1 MLPAFLSRGDGRHMI
16 RDQIKT
22 ALVSAMKAGEKDK
35 VAAIR
40 LIQSALKNRDIEL
53 RGKAPVA
60 DDDALVIEVLQK
72 MVKQRRESIDMYRK
86 GNRPEL
92 AEAEEREIAV
102 IEAFLPAQMTDE
114 EAAAAIE
121 AIVTET
127 GAASVKDMGKVMAA
141 LKERHAGRT
150 DMGRAGAMVRARLTQ

>member
-1 MLPAFLSRGDGRHMI
+1 MI
-16 RDQIKT
+16 RDTIKT
-22 ALVSAMKAGEKDK
+22 ELVTAMKAGEKDK

-53 RGKAPVA
+53 RGMAPVA

-102 IEAFLPAQMTDE
+102 IEAFLPAQMSDE